1 MKREEDRYLGYL
13 IDPSFQGVKKR
24 FVSLFED
31 NAVREGHRR
40 YFLLPVE
47 IKTYNFCD
55 SLKNLFRSAS
65 KN

>member
-55 SLKNLFRSAS
+55 
-65 KN
+65 